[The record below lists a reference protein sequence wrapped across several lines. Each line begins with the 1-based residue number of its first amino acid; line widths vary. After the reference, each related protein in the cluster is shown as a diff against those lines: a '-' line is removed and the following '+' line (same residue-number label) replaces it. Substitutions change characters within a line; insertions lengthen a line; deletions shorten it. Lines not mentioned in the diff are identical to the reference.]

1 MPTSMEPSPLS
12 TKWDSSLQQSHRDKR
27 VVLKGKETWWQG
39 MGLLPMVH
47 QCPVWKPEEDRVSTT
62 LHSCHIQVWK
72 YFCMYFWLTFW
83 ITHSFFSLRPKFSY
97 TSLSRQTWLGTD
109 GDSDWVV
116 HLSFDS
122 FVFSY
127 ESEFLVCDWTCLL
140 GEIGGNLGFFL
151 GGSVLGFVDLIVGCW
166 NHRKSKWLVH
176 KMQREL
182 TVWKCLF
189 R

>member
-1 MPTSMEPSPLS
+1 MFVCIF
-12 TKWDSSLQQSHRDKR
+12 D
-27 VVLKGKETWWQG
+27 
-39 MGLLPMVH
+39 
-47 QCPVWKPEEDRVSTT
+47 
-62 LHSCHIQVWK
+62 
-72 YFCMYFWLTFW
+72 

-127 ESEFLVCDWTCLL
+127 ESEFLICDWTCLL

-151 GGSVLGFVDLIVGCW
+151 GGSVLGFVDLIIGCW
-166 NHRKSKWLVH
+166 SHKKSK
-176 KMQREL
+176 
-182 TVWKCLF
+182 
-189 R
+189 